1 MKNAHARRCGPRS
14 SRPSRRGTA
23 IVMAIVCL
31 SVVAL
36 LSVGLLKLAVES
48 RQLQAASATRLQA
61 DWLAESAL
69 DRALARLARDANYAG
84 ESWKLSAVEL
94 ALTGRSPDQAMA
106 VVEIVVEPV
115 AGQPEHRRVRTQV
128 TYPLGDP
135 QAVQSSRQIGPFRIP
150 RRSSRS

>member
-1 MKNAHARRCGPRS
+1 V
-14 SRPSRRGTA
+14 

-36 LSVGLLKLAVES
+36 LSVGLVKLAVES
-48 RQLQAASATRLQA
+48 RQMQAANVTRLQA

-69 DRALARLARDANYAG
+69 DRALARLTRDPSYAG
-84 ESWKLSAVEL
+84 ESWKLSAEEL
-94 ALTGRSPDQAMA
+94 ALAGRSPDQAMA

-115 AGQPEHRRVRTQV
+115 AGQPEHRRVRTQA

-135 QAVQSSRQIGPFRIP
+135 HAVQTSRQIGPFKMS

>member
-1 MKNAHARRCGPRS
+1 MRDTQRRSRWPRS
-14 SRPSRRGTA
+14 PRRGTT
-23 IVMAIVCL
+23 IVMAVVCL

-36 LSVGLLKLAVES
+36 LSVGLLKLAVEF
-48 RQLQAASATRLQA
+48 RQMQTANVTRLQA

-69 DRALARLARDANYAG
+69 DRALARLAREPSYAG
-84 ESWKLSAVEL
+84 ESWSLSAAEL
-94 ALTGRSPDQAMA
+94 AIAGCSPDQAMA

-115 AGQPEHRRVRTQV
+115 AGQPEHRRVRAQA

-135 QAVQSSRQIGPFRIP
+135 HAVKTSRQIGPFQVP